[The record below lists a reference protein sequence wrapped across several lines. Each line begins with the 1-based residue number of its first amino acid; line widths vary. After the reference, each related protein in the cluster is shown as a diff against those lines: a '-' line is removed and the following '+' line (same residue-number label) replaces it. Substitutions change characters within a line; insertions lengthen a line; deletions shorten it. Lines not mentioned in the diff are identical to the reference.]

1 MLLTLLQA
9 KIFLTIVELRL
20 NNSIKFTTESD
31 ISHLYYENNTPERFR
46 FKSSRSQMIFKIAV
60 LKNFTKLTGQ
70 KLCWSL
76 FLIKLQA
83 LRPAT
88 LSKRDSMEISM
99 ETLTQLFSC
108 QICKILKNTFSYR
121 TPSVAASLD

>member
-9 KIFLTIVELRL
+9 KILLTIVELRL
-20 NNSIKFTTESD
+20 NNLIKFTTESD
-31 ISHLYYENNTPERFR
+31 ISHLYYENITPERFR
-46 FKSSRSQMIFKIAV
+46 FKSRRSQMIFKIDV
-60 LKNFTKLTGQ
+60 LKNLIKLTGQ

-76 FLIKLQA
+76 FLRKLQA

-88 LSKRDSMEISM
+88 LSKRDFIEISM

-121 TPSVAASLD
+121 TPSEAASLD